1 MSLYQLA
8 CAIEG
13 WNHAQGGDDEIA
25 PLTVEEYDRDMLAAA
40 QKRAKMH

>member
-13 WNHAQGGDDEIA
+13 WNRAQGAEEELT
-25 PLTVEEYDRDMLAAA
+25 PLTVEEYERDMLAAA
-40 QKRAKMH
+40 LPKGMVH